1 MNNFYHLFGIKCIN
15 CKSIIQY
22 SANFDV
28 LLFEPINVT
37 IELHMNALTIHF
49 SEIEKFQVLID
60 NSVNIII
67 SIKLSERAPSQIMLS
82 EPSANIEP
90 LDNT

>member
-1 MNNFYHLFGIKCIN
+1 
-15 CKSIIQY
+15 
-22 SANFDV
+22 
-28 LLFEPINVT
+28 
-37 IELHMNALTIHF
+37 MNALTIHF

-82 EPSANIEP
+82 EPSANIES